1 MRLLVT
7 RPQPAAGRT
16 AQKLEALGHEA
27 VVLPLFKAQHSVDAV
42 RAALDQRH
50 NALAVTSAEAIRAL
64 AALGPALEPHRA
76 TPLFAV
82 GEATARAAA
91 SLGFTD
97 IRIGPGTG
105 EALAVQI
112 PPETGTLVYLA
123 GAPRAS
129 GFERMLSERKVRHV
143 TVETYGMQPISYG
156 PQILPDLLRGG
167 PFDAVLLY
175 SRRTALRFAT
185 LLAEAGLKGAA
196 FSARY
201 LCLSA
206 AVRDALP
213 DGAIADVA
221 AAPDE
226 ENLLELLGTEMG
238 KNLPPA

>member
-7 RPQPAAGRT
+7 RPQHAAGRT

-27 VVLPLFKAQHSVDAV
+27 VVLPLIKAQHSVAAV
-42 RAALDQRH
+42 RTALDQPH
-50 NALAVTSAEAIRAL
+50 DALAVTSAEAIRAL
-64 AALGPALEPHRA
+64 AALGPALEPHLA

-82 GEATARAAA
+82 GEATARTAAA
-91 SLGFTD
+91 LGFTD

-105 EALAVQI
+105 EALAARI

-123 GAPRAS
+123 GAPRAD
-129 GFERMLSERKVRHV
+129 GFERMLAERKVKHV
-143 TVETYGMQPISYG
+143 TVESYRMQPIAYG
-156 PQILPDLLRGG
+156 PQVLPDLLRGG

-175 SRRTALRFAT
+175 SRQTARRFAT
-185 LLAEAGLKGAA
+185 LLGEGGLDAAA

-206 AVRDALP
+206 AVRDVLP
-213 DGAIADVA
+213 DGVIADVA

-226 ENLLELLGTEMG
+226 EHLLELLGSGIG
-238 KNLPPA
+238 KSLPPA